1 MATFR
6 AGGHEWQ
13 LRLTIG
19 LVGRL
24 RTEAG
29 FELGKLLDAGQVA
42 EAVMGDPFK
51 LGEVLWIMCRAEA
64 EGRGLTTP
72 DEFFELLGPEELQA
86 AVLGVLAAVV
96 DEADGR
102 ACLLDAVDRQAR
114 LRALLPQSIASLSGE
129 FRVDGLMGF
138 DQGQIKLEA
147 LVPAPVR
154 VLAVVRAAHWRQ

>member
-19 LVGRL
+19 MVGRL

-29 FELGKLLDAGQVA
+29 VELGKLLDAGKVA
-42 EAVMGDPFK
+42 EGLIGDPFK

-64 EGRGLTTP
+64 EGRGLTSP
-72 DEFFELLGPEELQA
+72 DQFFDLLGPEELQG

-96 DEADGR
+96 DFFQPGR
-102 ACLLDAVDRQAR
+102 ASETNAKLPGLLAKANRAADA
-114 LRALLPQSIASLSGE
+114 ALA
-129 FRVDGLMGF
+129 
-138 DQGQIKLEA
+138 
-147 LVPAPVR
+147 
-154 VLAVVRAAHWRQ
+154 AVVEAEVIATLNRSGGSSPASPASTPAG

>member
-19 LVGRL
+19 MVGRL

-29 FELGKLLDAGQVA
+29 IELGKLLDAGKVA
-42 EAVMGDPFK
+42 EGLIGDPFK
-51 LGEVLWIMCRAEA
+51 LGEILWIMCRAEA

-96 DEADGR
+96 DFFQPGR
-102 ACLLDAVDRQAR
+102 ASETKGK
-114 LRALLPQSIASLSGE
+114 LP
-129 FRVDGLMGF
+129 GLM
-138 DQGQIKLEA
+138 DKVNRA
-147 LVPAPVR
+147 ADAAMA
-154 VLAVVRAAHWRQ
+154 AVVDAEVDATLKRLGGSSPASPASTPAG